1 MGLHAPGRITHSSA
15 MALGGCHASGFR
27 LGERSSG
34 GSCRIYPGKGGWAQC
49 SCGCGAMQAPRLTR
63 EERLRRRV
71 GPPASALYSGAP
83 WVDSCTVDRPLHLGL
98 MHGGTTP
105 TLQEGT
111 QLSAVPSSSCS
122 AGCGWVAVR
131 LRITHCGLNALQPGC
146 MHLWLTILAARPPQS
161 KHNGVEPHPGRDSL
175 PPEGALPG
183 LSSL

>member
-1 MGLHAPGRITHSSA
+1 MCGFTRTRQDHAPSA
-15 MALGGCHASGFR
+15 MALGVPRLWFEAGREEFR
-27 LGERSSG
+27 GVLPH
-34 GSCRIYPGKGGWAQC
+34 YPGKGGWAQC
-49 SCGCGAMQAPRLTR
+49 PCGCGAMQAPRLTR
-63 EERLRRRV
+63 EERLMRRV
-71 GPPASALYSGAP
+71 RPPASALHSRAP
-83 WVDSCTVDRPLHLGL
+83 RVGSCSLDWPLHLGL

-131 LRITHCGLNALQPGC
+131 LRTPHCGLNALQPGC